1 MPQGAGLSEI
11 GGENP
16 DGGSSQG
23 LPGGM
28 DLVLGSA
35 IALAA
40 GLSSIY
46 HQDQVVLRA
55 VLSVPAL
62 LFVPGYFL
70 LQAIVP
76 SLSEPPSLGR
86 QAALSIGFSLPLV
99 GLASLAI
106 VVTPWGFQHTPI
118 ALSVTFTSL
127 SLAGVAGFRRVDWI
141 DHGDEPDLGHHG
153 PS

>member
-1 MPQGAGLSEI
+1 MEI
-11 GGENP
+11 GGGNP
-16 DGGSSQG
+16 DGRSSEG
-23 LPGGM
+23 LPDGM

-46 HQDQVVLRA
+46 HQDQAVLRA
-55 VLSVPAL
+55 VLSLPAL
-62 LFVPGYFL
+62 LIVPGYFL

-86 QAALSIGFSLPLV
+86 QAALSVGFSLPLV
-99 GLASLAI
+99 GLAALAT
-106 VVTPWGFQHTPI
+106 VVTPWGFQPTPI
-118 ALSVTFTSL
+118 ALSVTFL
-127 SLAGVAGFRRVDWI
+127 SLALAAVAGFRRVDWI
-141 DHGDEPDLGHHG
+141 DQDEEPDVGPHG